1 MTAAPLDSR
10 LGPTISIVID
20 GATAYL
26 TSTPSDLNHLT
37 PNSYV
42 GVVSK
47 DIGDRRVA
55 LDVVIFPQ
63 SMRGA
68 AEEPN

>member
-1 MTAAPLDSR
+1 
-10 LGPTISIVID
+10 VID
-20 GATAYL
+20 GATTCL
-26 TSTPSDLNHLT
+26 TSTPSDLSHLT
-37 PNSYV
+37 PSSYV